1 MAPQIEIAE
10 ARPSDA
16 QAISSLFALSW
27 VSPFTQL
34 QFGKVDPSQL
44 ATSILP
50 RIAELLVKAD
60 SKFVIARRLE
70 TSEVIAV
77 AQWTV
82 PEGTETQKKIEES
95 EEDRIERQHFEDEA
109 YRCKLPDGS
118 NKELIMAFTLGLR
131 RLREE
136 TLQGREHFLLENL
149 ATHPD
154 YRGRGLASQLIEW
167 ATLLADKQQVPVY
180 LDTASDNPAARLY
193 KRHAFEE
200 QGRNTIAD
208 LTKYAP
214 PEKLEQ
220 LGCDTQH
227 THVAF
232 LRSPRTLQ

>member
-1 MAPQIEIAE
+1 MAAQFEIAE

-16 QAISSLFALSW
+16 QAISSLFAVSW

-34 QFGKVDPSQL
+34 QFGKIDPSRM

-60 SKFVIARRLE
+60 SKFVIARHLE
-70 TSEVIAV
+70 TGEVVAV
-77 AQWTV
+77 AQWTT
-82 PEGTETQKKIEES
+82 PQGTETHKKNGEL
-95 EEDRIERQHFEDEA
+95 EEDRIERQQFEDEA
-109 YRCKLPDGS
+109 YKRKLPEGS

-131 RLREE
+131 HLREE
-136 TLQGREHFLLENL
+136 ILQRREHFLLNNL

-167 ATLLADKQQVPVY
+167 ATLLADEHQVLVY
-180 LDTASDNPAARLY
+180 LETASDNPAARLY

-200 QGRNTIAD
+200 QGCYTIED
-208 LTKYAP
+208 LTKYAT
-214 PEKLEQ
+214 PEELEQ
-220 LGCDTQH
+220 FGCDTQH

-232 LRSPRTLQ
+232 LRFPRALQ

>member
-1 MAPQIEIAE
+1 MASQIKIAE
-10 ARPSDA
+10 ALPLDA

-34 QFGKVDPSQL
+34 QFGKIDPSRM
-44 ATSILP
+44 ATSISP
-50 RIAELLVKAD
+50 RIAELLVKAG
-60 SKFVIARRLE
+60 SKFMIARHLE
-70 TSEVIAV
+70 TGEVVAV
-77 AQWTV
+77 AQWTT
-82 PEGTETQKKIEES
+82 PQGTEMQKKNDEP

-109 YRCKLPDGS
+109 YRRKLPEDS

-131 RLREE
+131 HLREQ

-167 ATLLADKQQVPVY
+167 ATLLADEQQVLVY

-200 QGRNTIAD
+200 QGRDTIED

-220 LGCDTQH
+220 LGCGTQH

-232 LRSPRTLQ
+232 LRFPRALQ